1 VIRRIAGV
9 VLRPRAT
16 MAALVGAP
24 TWLSTW
30 SVILIVWACCGGWLL
45 STEVGRQALVD
56 ERVRVVETFG
66 GAVSDAEYA
75 ALQAAP
81 PWWIYFTSGGR
92 ALLSPLTTVAVA
104 VVMAIIARLHGTP
117 ATLAQTLAVVVH
129 ASVVLVIGQL
139 VATPLHYLRESLT
152 SPLNLAAVLPLMQP
166 GTWPA
171 RIFGTLDLS
180 ALWWAGLLAIGMAQL
195 TGRQVRYYAW
205 RIAALFLVFA
215 IVTATAIGAMGGA

>member
-1 VIRRIAGV
+1 
-9 VLRPRAT
+9 
-16 MAALVGAP
+16 
-24 TWLSTW
+24 
-30 SVILIVWACCGGWLL
+30 
-45 STEVGRQALVD
+45 
-56 ERVRVVETFG
+56 
-66 GAVSDAEYA
+66 
-75 ALQAAP
+75 
-81 PWWIYFTSGGR
+81 
-92 ALLSPLTTVAVA
+92 LLSPLTTVAVA